1 MDLLSQIIPGASRSA
16 KIFCV
21 IVTLFIVTPG
31 SLAAASDETHPPL
44 SGPFQLLQ
52 HPSPE
57 DQVLAVSRDALVL
70 NRPPVRSSFPEAY
83 QNQSSVRTQGSRGTC
98 SIFSTTAWIES
109 WLIREKTTGSDID
122 LSEEWLAHVVARTL
136 NQDGSES
143 DFNFEMISEWGLPS
157 ESTFKYIKTDWQDKD
172 WSNKPRAAA
181 RCGHLRGRLPRK
193 VCLIGHWD
201 PGLLDLGGSELR
213 EKSRLLLKARNEAE
227 NFKNQF
233 GGELQDPRIIH
244 SVREVKS
251 LLASGNPVVLDQEFF
266 YGAWNHGTAED
277 LRIGVDPQA
286 WARGDIGYPEPH
298 SLDRLKSP
306 KKPTGHSILIV
317 GYDDEAEIQTTTRME
332 DGSVKTFTYRGVY
345 YFKNSWGSASFGNE
359 FEADGIRAPG
369 YGRITQRYAHEFGSF
384 LTLDQARK

>member
-16 KIFCV
+16 KLFSV
-21 IVTLFIVTPG
+21 ILTLFSSTPW
-31 SLAAASDETHPPL
+31 SLAAAFDETHPPL
-44 SGPFQLLQ
+44 SGPYQLLQ

-57 DQVLAVSRDALVL
+57 DPTLDVTSDALGL
-70 NRPPVRSSFPEAY
+70 KGRPVRTSFHEAY
-83 QNQSSVRTQGSRGTC
+83 QNQSSVRAQGGRGTC

-109 WLIREKTTGSDID
+109 WLIRKKTMGSEID

-136 NQDGSES
+136 KQDGSES

-157 ESTFKYIKTDWQDKD
+157 ESTLKYIKTDWQDKD

-201 PGLLDLGGSELR
+201 PGLLDLSGRELR
-213 EKSRLLLKARNEAE
+213 GKSRLLLRARNEAE
-227 NFKNQF
+227 DFKSQF
-233 GGELQDPRIIH
+233 GGELQGPRIIQ

-251 LLASGNPVVLDQEFF
+251 LLASGSPVVLDQEFF

-277 LRIGVDPQA
+277 LRIGVDPKA

-317 GYDDEAEIQTTTRME
+317 GYDDEAEIQTTVRME
-332 DGSVKTFTYRGVY
+332 NGKMKTFIYRGVY
-345 YFKNSWGSASFGNE
+345 YFKNSWGSASFGKE

-384 LTLDQARK
+384 LSLDQARK